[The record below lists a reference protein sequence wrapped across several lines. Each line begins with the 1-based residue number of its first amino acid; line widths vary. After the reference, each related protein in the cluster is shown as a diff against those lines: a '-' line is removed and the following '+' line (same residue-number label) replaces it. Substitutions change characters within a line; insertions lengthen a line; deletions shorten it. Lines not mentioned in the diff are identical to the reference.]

1 MPIASSCHHHR
12 CRTARSVVIMSAEPF
27 TVAILIGGDSS
38 RMGVDKATFEVE
50 GISMANRVSQAA
62 HEAGASQVLVVGG
75 TAAKAKSIS
84 GTWKK
89 DSYPGEGPLGGVITA
104 LKHSDH
110 DSVVVLSCDM
120 PFITSAV
127 IQSLVTG
134 LNDAQATVGRT
145 DRLNWLCA
153 AWSKQECSQT
163 LQSVWKRNERAVH
176 RAAVLLDVAEVPV
189 PAMAVRNINTIADL
203 SPNDDGTTV

>member
-1 MPIASSCHHHR
+1 
-12 CRTARSVVIMSAEPF
+12 MSGTDF

-38 RMGVDKATFEVE
+38 RMGSDKATFEVD
-50 GISMANRVSQAA
+50 GLPMATRVAQAA
-62 HEAGASQVLVVGG
+62 KAAGASEILLVGA
-75 TAAKAKSIS
+75 TQAKAKKLT

-104 LKHSDH
+104 LKSASH

-120 PFITSAV
+120 PFITDAV
-127 IQSLVTG
+127 IASLVRA
-134 LNDAQATVGRT
+134 LNDAQASVGRT

-153 AWSKQECSQT
+153 AWSKEECLQT
-163 LQSVWKRNERAVH
+163 LQGVWKRNERAVH

-189 PAMAVRNINTIADL
+189 PAVAVRNINTPADL
-203 SPNDDGTTV
+203 LAPDDSTTLK